1 MNKPQ
6 CYVYVMKHPLTKE
19 VVSIGVSKRLNY
31 LRHFWKSP
39 SRMKLSKKSKF
50 LLELKEQGLGPDIE
64 YIPFESIELAR
75 FKASDMRAAAAGT
88 IFTKRESV
96 IGRWK
101 SLVEPIEDLLKI
113 DNELTNEQLAEKT
126 QGSLSM
132 IKYTIKKMKESGRL
146 ECSYRFMVTNG
157 NFIKVR
163 RIHLCNTKK

>member
-1 MNKPQ
+1 M
-6 CYVYVMKHPLTKE
+6 
-19 VVSIGVSKRLNY
+19 GVSKNLKY
-31 LRHFWKSP
+31 LRHFWKCS
-39 SRMKLSKKSKF
+39 SRTTSLKKNRF

-64 YIPFESIELAR
+64 YIPFQSIELAR
-75 FKASDMRAAAAGT
+75 IKARDMRMAATGT
-88 IFTKRESV
+88 VFTKRECAV
-96 IGRWK
+96 GRWK
-101 SLVEPIEDLLKI
+101 SLVEPIEELLKI